1 LFVGGAVQEVE
12 ELDGELAEV
21 VGGEGFELLRGGD
34 EFWKGFEQFEV
45 VFGGDHLDCVDVLR
59 VGEDLF
65 HVLVGSPLLGGL
77 LLVHLMMGDW

>member
-21 VGGEGFELLRGGD
+21 VGGEGFELLRRGD
-34 EFWKGFEQFEV
+34 ELWKGFEQFEV
-45 VFGGDHLDCVDVLR
+45 VFGSNHLDCVDVLR

-65 HVLVGSPLLGGL
+65 HVLVSSPLLGGL
-77 LLVHLMMGDW
+77 LLVH

>member
-1 LFVGGAVQEVE
+1 MGGAVQEVE

-21 VGGEGFELLRGGD
+21 VRGEGFELLRVGD

-45 VFGGDHLDCVDVLR
+45 VLGCDHLDCVDVLR

-65 HVLVGSPLLGGL
+65 HVLFGSSLLGGL
-77 LLVHLMMGDW
+77 LLVHGMMGDW